1 MATNPY
7 PPIPD
12 SRIGTVALTLEQA
25 IARVPGWGGPGLT
38 VTPLGGGITNHNF
51 RVDVGGESFVLRLVG
66 EGTDLLGIDREVEY
80 AANPAAAAVGV
91 APEVVTFLRPEGCL
105 VTRFVAGR
113 SIEPAEMGRPE
124 MIVRVAQA
132 LRTVHALPPVR
143 ATFSPFQVVEDY
155 AHLARQRNVRFPD
168 DFDRLHRQ
176 LNQIPARAGAE
187 SCLCHNDLLNA
198 NFLDD
203 GALRILDWEYAAMG
217 EAFFDLANFSRHH
230 DFHETQDVLLL
241 QAYFG
246 QATPGRLA
254 RLRLMRVASDMREAM
269 WGLLQSGISQLDF
282 DFRDYADKHFQRAGE
297 GIGDP
302 QWSEWLKE
310 ASHGV

>member
-1 MATNPY
+1 M
-7 PPIPD
+7 
-12 SRIGTVALTLEQA
+12 LTLEQA
-25 IARVPGWGGPGLT
+25 VARVPGWDNHELRI
-38 VTPLGGGITNHNF
+38 VALGGGITNQNF

-66 EGTDLLGIDREVEY
+66 EDTALLGIDREVEY
-80 AANPAAAAVGV
+80 AASQAAAAAGL
-91 APEVVTFLRPEGCL
+91 APEVVAFLRPEGCL

-113 SIEPAEMGRPE
+113 PIEPKEMGRPD
-124 MIVRVAQA
+124 MIARVAEA
-132 LRTVHALPPVR
+132 LRTVHGLPPVR
-143 ATFSPFQVVEDY
+143 ATFSAFQVVDDY
-155 AHLARQRNVRFPD
+155 ARLATDRRVRFPD

-176 LNQIPARAGAE
+176 LDRIPPRPGAE
-187 SCLCHNDLLNA
+187 PRLCHNDLLNA

-203 GALRILDWEYAAMG
+203 GRLVLLDWEYAGMG
-217 EAFFDLANFSRHH
+217 DVYFDLANFSRHH

-241 QAYFG
+241 QNYFG

-269 WGLLQSGISQLDF
+269 WGLLQSGISHLDF
-282 DFRDYADKHFQRAGE
+282 DFRGYADKHFQRAAE

>member
-1 MATNPY
+1 M
-7 PPIPD
+7 
-12 SRIGTVALTLEQA
+12 ALTLEQA
-25 IARVPGWGGPGLT
+25 IARVPGWDDPALK

-51 RVDVGGESFVLRLVG
+51 RIDVGGASFVLRLVG
-66 EGTDLLGIDREVEY
+66 EGTDLLGIDREIEY
-80 AANPAAAAVGV
+80 AANLAAAAVGV

-105 VTRFVAGR
+105 VTRFIDGR
-113 SIEPAEMGRPE
+113 PIEPAEMGRPE
-124 MIVRVAQA
+124 MIARVART
-132 LRTVHALPPVR
+132 LRTVHALAPVQG
-143 ATFSPFQVVEDY
+143 TFSPFQVVDEY
-155 AHLARQRNVRFPD
+155 AQLARERNIRFPD

-176 LNQIPARAGAE
+176 LDTIPARPG
-187 SCLCHNDLLNA
+187 SDVCLCHNDLLNA

-203 GALRILDWEYAAMG
+203 GTLRILDWEYAGMG
-217 EAFFDLANFSRHH
+217 DAFFDLANFSRNH

-241 QAYFG
+241 QGYFG

>member
-1 MATNPY
+1 M
-7 PPIPD
+7 
-12 SRIGTVALTLEQA
+12 LTLDQA
-25 IARVPGWGGPGLT
+25 IARVPGWDDPGLKA
-38 VTPLGGGITNHNF
+38 TPLGGGITNHNF
-51 RVDVGGESFVLRLVG
+51 RIDVGGASFVLRLVG
-66 EGTDLLGIDREVEY
+66 EGTDLLGIDREIEY
-80 AANPAAAAVGV
+80 AANLAAAAVGV

-105 VTRFVAGR
+105 VTRFVDGR
-113 SIEPAEMGRPE
+113 PIEKAEMGRPE
-124 MIVRVAQA
+124 MIARVART
-132 LRTVHALPPVR
+132 LRTVHALAPVQG
-143 ATFSPFQVVEDY
+143 TFSPFQVVDEY
-155 AHLARQRNVRFPD
+155 ARLARERDIRFPS

-176 LNQIPARAGAE
+176 LDTIPARPG
-187 SCLCHNDLLNA
+187 SDVCLCHNDLLNA

-203 GALRILDWEYAAMG
+203 GTLRILDWEYAGMG
-217 EAFFDLANFSRHH
+217 DAFFDLANFSRNH

-241 QAYFG
+241 QGYFG

-302 QWSEWLKE
+302 LWSEWLKE

>member
-1 MATNPY
+1 M
-7 PPIPD
+7 
-12 SRIGTVALTLEQA
+12 SLTLEQA
-25 IARVPGWGGPGLT
+25 IARVPGWDDPGLK

-51 RVDVGGESFVLRLVG
+51 RIDVGGASFVLRLVG
-66 EGTDLLGIDREVEY
+66 EGTDLLGIDREIEY
-80 AANPAAAAVGV
+80 AANLAAAAVGV

-105 VTRFVAGR
+105 VTRFVDGR
-113 SIEPAEMGRPE
+113 PIEPAEMGRPE
-124 MIVRVAQA
+124 MIARVART
-132 LRTVHALPPVR
+132 LRIVHGLAPVR
-143 ATFSPFQVVEDY
+143 GTFSPFQVVDEY
-155 AHLARQRNVRFPD
+155 ARLARERDIRFPD

-176 LNQIPARAGAE
+176 LDTIPARPG
-187 SCLCHNDLLNA
+187 SDVCLCHNDLLNA

-203 GALRILDWEYAAMG
+203 GTLRILDWEYAGMG
-217 EAFFDLANFSRHH
+217 DAFFDLANFSRNH

-241 QAYFG
+241 QGYFG

-254 RLRLMRVASDMREAM
+254 RLRLMRVASDMREAI